1 MFKMLIDPPVSY
13 VFALLIGFVMG
24 VGVELIDVGLLSFS
38 VQRSIKKR
46 KSYLIAFLS
55 IFSFTVGVL
64 FTVTGI
70 ILLMML
76 IVDIFM
82 TKAHIFS
89 FSINIILAMA
99 TAIFLVIPVF
109 LRRRGRKTLRNN

>member
-76 IVDIFM
+76 IVDIF